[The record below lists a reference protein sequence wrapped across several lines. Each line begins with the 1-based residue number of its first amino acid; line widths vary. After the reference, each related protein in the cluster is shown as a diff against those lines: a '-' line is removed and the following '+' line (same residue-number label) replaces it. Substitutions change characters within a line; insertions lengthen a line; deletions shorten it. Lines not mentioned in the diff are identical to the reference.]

1 MAGRSA
7 RPSRPSRIWVR
18 VTPVTAMARTR
29 AKAASSESASTAV
42 DEGEPPGDGLDLGS
56 VRRIG
61 GGGARRGVLAQDPPL
76 AVEERGARARR
87 SEVAGEDDAVVQARP
102 PQS

>member
-1 MAGRSA
+1 M
-7 RPSRPSRIWVR
+7 R
-18 VTPVTAMARTR
+18 VTPVTAMARTSGEGR
-29 AKAASSESASTAV
+29 VLRERFDGV